1 MTDPG
6 SLDEKSIGFF
16 ALFNEPPK
24 VTDAYYERTLMGIVY
39 GLYPLGRELVLRC
52 EEGRCEEGASVV
64 KPLLNPGWAG
74 ILLMCPHLDE
84 GKADFLKKIGV
95 PLVLIFTKPRDKA
108 FASIAMDNRRG
119 ARAVMEH
126 LLSLGHKRVAFV
138 GGNIETSLH
147 ARERYEGYRE
157 GLTTAGLPL
166 NPALVHHGK
175 FYVRHGYDAMRKLLE
190 LPAGE
195 RPTAL
200 FGANDMI
207 ALGAMQA
214 AGEAGLRIP
223 DDLSVVGFDDIETA
237 QTADPPL
244 TTVRQPFYE
253 MGLRAAR
260 LLESLMAD
268 PATTERQILV
278 EPSLRIRES
287 TAPPPQG

>member
-1 MTDPG
+1 
-6 SLDEKSIGFF
+6 
-16 ALFNEPPK
+16 
-24 VTDAYYERTLMGIVY
+24 
-39 GLYPLGRELVLRC
+39 
-52 EEGRCEEGASVV
+52 
-64 KPLLNPGWAG
+64 
-74 ILLMCPHLDE
+74 MCPHWDK
-84 GKADFLKKIGV
+84 GKAAFLKKIGV
-95 PLVLIFTKPRDKA
+95 PLVLIFAKSQDPA
-108 FASIAMDNRRG
+108 FASIAMDNQRG
-119 ARAVMEH
+119 ALTVMEH
-126 LLSLGHKRVAFV
+126 LLSLGHRRVAFM
-138 GGNIETSLH
+138 GGNIETSVD

-157 GLTTAGLPL
+157 GLTAAGLVL
-166 NPALVHHGK
+166 NPAYVRHGD
-175 FYVRHGYDAMRKLLE
+175 FNVRHGYDAMRKLLE

-237 QTADPPL
+237 QTVDPPL

-260 LLESLMAD
+260 LLENLMD
-268 PATTERQILV
+268 NPETVERRILV

-287 TAPPPQG
+287 TAPPPRG